1 MDNLEARSIDRF
13 FGREEPH
20 MEVLLLII
28 VNVILPVFLLI
39 GAGAVLHIRYSLDMN
54 TLAKLNTYL
63 LMPALS
69 FVNIFQNEIDAH
81 TLFHVLSFLILQ
93 SLCLMALSA
102 GIAKAAKFDNSLS
115 ATFKNSVVLV
125 NSGNFGLPISQL
137 VFHQNPLGLSIQII
151 VLIFQNLLT
160 YTYGLYNSVSVNTKG
175 LQAMKVFLKNPVIYA
190 FLAGLLCHSLSI
202 QIPGFIWTPIEN
214 LADAFLAIALVT
226 LGAQSA
232 SLKLIRFSLP
242 LILSIVGRLIL
253 SPVIAIMV
261 ILTLGLEGTTAQ
273 ALFIASSFPTSRNSS
288 LFALEYGNHPEYAAQ
303 AVLMSTVFSI
313 ATVTAIVYSAKIL
326 FPG

>member
-1 MDNLEARSIDRF
+1 MDKSEAQSIDRF

-69 FVNIFQNEIDAH
+69 FVNIYQNEIDAH
-81 TLFHVLSFLILQ
+81 TLLHVLSFLIIQ

-160 YTYGLYNSVSVNTKG
+160 YTYGLYNSVSVNTRG

-214 LADAFLAIALVT
+214 LAAAFLAIALVT

-261 ILTLGLEGTTAQ
+261 ILILGLEGTTAQ

-313 ATVTAIVYSAKIL
+313 ATVTTIVYSAKIL
-326 FPG
+326 FP